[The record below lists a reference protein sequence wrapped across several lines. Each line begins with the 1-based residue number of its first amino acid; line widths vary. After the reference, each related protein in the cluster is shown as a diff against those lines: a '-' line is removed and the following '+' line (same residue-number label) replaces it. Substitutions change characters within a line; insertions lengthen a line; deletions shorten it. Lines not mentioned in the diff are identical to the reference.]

1 MTRSEVL
8 VKINEA
14 RDAIKQYKDEGLE
27 TAFSD
32 GEKEKV
38 QMIKASSARLINE
51 ARTIG
56 ASGQTCPTCGGSG
69 RI

>member
-8 VKINEA
+8 QKIIEA
-14 RDAIKQYKDEGLE
+14 RDAIKKYKDEGLE
-27 TAFSD
+27 ITYLDS
-32 GEKEKV
+32 EKEKV
-38 QMIKASSARLINE
+38 TLIKRSSEMLISE

-69 RI
+69 RA